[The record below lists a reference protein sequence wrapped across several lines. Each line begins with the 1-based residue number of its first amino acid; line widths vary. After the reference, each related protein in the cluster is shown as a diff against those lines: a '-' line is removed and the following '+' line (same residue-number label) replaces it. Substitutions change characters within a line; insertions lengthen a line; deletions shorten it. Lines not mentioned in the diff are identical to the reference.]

1 MIYVTSDMVT
11 FCGYSLELALSKS
24 LKKNGKDSCGGALS
38 AKVHNKPLKLKLPSK
53 KSSDHLA

>member
-1 MIYVTSDMVT
+1 MIYVTSDMVI
-11 FCGYSLELALSKS
+11 CGYSLKLALSKS